1 MHWQLHIASAVTV
14 VTGYCAI
21 SNTRTT
27 VKRLPT
33 PGQRIR
39 FAISKQMMLMR
50 KENVQDPGEATEIKD
65 FPSLNTTIIPILRG
79 NQTCPSPVSFT
90 VAVRV
95 LDRILQPTWI
105 TNITHITF
113 PSQRQVTGNGRV
125 ERSARQ
131 RACSSGRARRRWPDA
146 WRSDE
151 AAMAES
157 NAVPPAA
164 ARARL
169 RLLCERRVREAR
181 RRGVAAAELSALWRG
196 RSGVGAA
203 AGGRSATGASGR
215 RLALALAAAAA
226 ALLALAPLQRLRA
239 DLVASRCLVRN
250 NYFVMEATRLRTDC
264 GRVCAGVRAAAEL
277 GANVSR
283 AAFAAWAYRG
293 RPLVVRGAAA
303 RWPALARFSPAFF
316 RSAYDSVEGAYEA
329 VADEC
334 QFLPFRSEFEGLRDA
349 LAMHPARAARAPGT
363 RPWYFGWSNC
373 SPGVSAILRQLAPR
387 PPFLPAA
394 SESSALDWVFMG
406 GGGAGAAWHL
416 DYVQRPSWQAQISG
430 TKSWHFRPVPEC
442 QDVCH
447 SFSVTV
453 NKGDIIFV
461 DTNQWYHTTFI
472 HDGALSITIGSE
484 YD

>member
-1 MHWQLHIASAVTV
+1 MPDDMMSKRTTSTSEERQRRASARRRRPRQAAAPVRAARA
-14 VTGYCAI
+14 GGAAQG
-21 SNTRTT
+21 R
-27 VKRLPT
+27 
-33 PGQRIR
+33 
-39 FAISKQMMLMR
+39 
-50 KENVQDPGEATEIKD
+50 
-65 FPSLNTTIIPILRG
+65 RG
-79 NQTCPSPVSFT
+79 GRAERPVPRRG
-90 VAVRV
+90 AA
-95 LDRILQPTWI
+95 
-105 TNITHITF
+105 
-113 PSQRQVTGNGRV
+113 GA
-125 ERSARQ
+125 RSAR
-131 RACSSGRARRRWPDA
+131 
-146 WRSDE
+146 
-151 AAMAES
+151 
-157 NAVPPAA
+157 
-164 ARARL
+164 
-169 RLLCERRVREAR
+169 
-181 RRGVAAAELSALWRG
+181 
-196 RSGVGAA
+196 GAA
-203 AGGRSATGASGR
+203 GRRR

-226 ALLALAPLQRLRA
+226 AALVAAAPLQRLRG

-264 GRVCAGVRAAAEL
+264 GRVCAGVRAAGEL

-283 AAFAAWAYRG
+283 AAFAAWAYRA

-316 RSAYDSVEGAYEA
+316 RSAYDSVAGAYEA

-334 QFLPFRSEFEGLRDA
+334 QFLPFRCEFQGLRDA

-453 NKGDIIFV
+453 NKGDISEQFV
-461 DTNQWYHTTFI
+461 VVFTQ
-472 HDGALSITIGSE
+472 TIKGLVCIRNRACA
-484 YD
+484 

>member
-1 MHWQLHIASAVTV
+1 MS
-14 VTGYCAI
+14 
-21 SNTRTT
+21 
-27 VKRLPT
+27 
-33 PGQRIR
+33 
-39 FAISKQMMLMR
+39 
-50 KENVQDPGEATEIKD
+50 ENNNVP
-65 FPSLNTTIIPILRG
+65 
-79 NQTCPSPVSFT
+79 
-90 VAVRV
+90 
-95 LDRILQPTWI
+95 
-105 TNITHITF
+105 
-113 PSQRQVTGNGRV
+113 
-125 ERSARQ
+125 
-131 RACSSGRARRRWPDA
+131 
-146 WRSDE
+146 
-151 AAMAES
+151 
-157 NAVPPAA
+157 PPAA
-164 ARARL
+164 ARAKL
-169 RLLCERRVREAR
+169 RLLCERLVREAQR
-181 RRGVAAAELSALWRG
+181 KGVAAAELSALCRG
-196 RSGVGAA
+196 SSGVGAGDA
-203 AGGRSATGASGR
+203 AGPRSATGATGASGR
-215 RLALALAAAAA
+215 RRRLAPALALAAAAA
-226 ALLALAPLQRLRA
+226 ALLAAAPLHRLRA

-283 AAFAAWAYRG
+283 AAFAEWAYRS